1 MFKNHN
7 AKKINNNEKIKHFNF
22 IYTSVG
28 HSKNHGSKP
37 ALNQHKYF
45 INCSGI
51 NTYYFMLSNA
61 YSRAG
66 NPDDKCQD
74 GRDSNADALV
84 SILIS

>member
-61 YSRAG
+61 YRE
-66 NPDDKCQD
+66 
-74 GRDSNADALV
+74 RE
-84 SILIS
+84 ILTLTVRTGETRMLMLWSAS